1 MHVGIENET
10 LRFTCRNSK
19 ADHPNGEKGGVGLVN
34 VRKRLDLLFG
44 NTYTL
49 YVSDT
54 LDTYRVELIIPLK

>member
-1 MHVGIENET
+1 MHVEIENET

-54 LDTYRVELIIPLK
+54 LDNYRVELIIPLK